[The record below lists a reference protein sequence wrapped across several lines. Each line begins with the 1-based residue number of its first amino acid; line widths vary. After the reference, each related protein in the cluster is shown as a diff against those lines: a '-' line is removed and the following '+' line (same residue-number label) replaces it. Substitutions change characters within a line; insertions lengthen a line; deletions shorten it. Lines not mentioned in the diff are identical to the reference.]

1 MALFSNSNTIS
12 EISLTCQRTYKSL
25 SKNNSDK
32 PIGIQHKFEWTVLV
46 GIIACHIS
54 DTGEYDMTC
63 ISLGS
68 GLKCL
73 PQSKLSKLGELVQDS
88 HAE

>member
-1 MALFSNSNTIS
+1 MSLFSNSNIIS
-12 EISLTCQRTYKSL
+12 EIL

-32 PIGIQHKFEWTVLV
+32 PIGIQHTVLV

-63 ISLGS
+63 ISRG
-68 GLKCL
+68 
-73 PQSKLSKLGELVQDS
+73 KLSKLGELVQDS